1 MTGRARVWGALTLGS
16 WAGAPWA
23 KSWVP
28 GRRVGSSLP
37 GRAPAALLP
46 EVVLGAGGGELLQPP
61 TPTTHHWSTARGF
74 RPWHSWVWGLHW
86 ERRGCAQSRSITAV
100 RLTSRWSRA
109 PVAVSSYILKQLPVS
124 TCSQTGAQTTEGRSS
139 RRVPLAPQPCRRR
152 SARRAPPLYPRILWT
167 EGNVASPS
175 PFWNLG
181 CLEPAPSA
189 GGGT

>member
-109 PVAVSSYILKQLPVS
+109 PVAVSSYILKQLPS
-124 TCSQTGAQTTEGRSS
+124 FNLFSDWSSDHRRQEQPQGAPRPPALPQALSS
-139 RRVPLAPQPCRRR
+139 P
-152 SARRAPPLYPRILWT
+152 
-167 EGNVASPS
+167 GPS
-175 PFWNLG
+175 PVPQNSLD
-181 CLEPAPSA
+181 
-189 GGGT
+189 